1 MLLLSQ
7 MNAYQTGTTFFG
19 FKTVGALREAAGEG
33 CHLCALLLDNFKHS
47 IFGDRNRP
55 PRTLP
60 ESAVE
65 IRWYPDV
72 EYGAGNERARYR
84 CLAAFL
90 LSNPSLF
97 QVPFHFTQYEDGIG
111 SIISRKAAKCSW
123 ATGSDDDFRLAA
135 SWVKRCLATHTSC
148 NLITNPLAP
157 LPTRVMD
164 VMAKNCSSGLCLVD
178 GAGHLGPYITLS
190 HCWGKSTI
198 ITTKK
203 ATIDQ
208 RRQCVFLED
217 LSQTFRDAVIASRAL
232 GLRYLW
238 IDSLCIIQHSKE
250 DWEFEAKRMC
260 QYYTNSLMTISGVS
274 SSGGEGGL
282 FATRHPGLTSPIP
295 IEIAFPEGDRMKGFV
310 HALYFP
316 DPARDIWGDHKPPLW
331 TRAWVVQER
340 VFSLRLCLF
349 SSTQMSWQCQ
359 EEIASENIPEGRP
372 LESSKQ
378 DADMRWSIIGWQR
391 AQSTSQKYED
401 LYKSPTAAHR
411 LYHGWYEIVR
421 EYTHCKLTMPSDIFH
436 AVAGIAQALQQALE
450 DEYVS
455 GLWKGDIHRGLVWV
469 VSEGVKS
476 QTALRSYRAPSWS
489 WGSLPG
495 ACSFVLSNAPR
506 EFVDM
511 TWLDILGFDMLGPLG
526 PNEPRP
532 ALRVKG
538 RLRKAYYVPYVEY
551 DFQKH
556 LPTRV
561 KRGDDLADAE
571 TGESLGAVTID
582 NNEVSLL
589 VEIWC
594 LPVCLVKSN
603 VPGHVRK
610 RTAMGYTEYL
620 CLGKHRTMKSPP
632 VWIEGLA
639 LQCLDKEKQIYM
651 RVGKWRCEDL
661 MLFRRQK
668 YRNLSIV

>member
-1 MLLLSQ
+1 
-7 MNAYQTGTTFFG
+7 
-19 FKTVGALREAAGEG
+19 
-33 CHLCALLLDNFKHS
+33 
-47 IFGDRNRP
+47 
-55 PRTLP
+55 
-60 ESAVE
+60 
-65 IRWYPDV
+65 
-72 EYGAGNERARYR
+72 
-84 CLAAFL
+84 
-90 LSNPSLF
+90 
-97 QVPFHFTQYEDGIG
+97 
-111 SIISRKAAKCSW
+111 
-123 ATGSDDDFRLAA
+123 
-135 SWVKRCLATHTSC
+135 
-148 NLITNPLAP
+148 
-157 LPTRVMD
+157 
-164 VMAKNCSSGLCLVD
+164 MANNCPSGLCLVD
-178 GAGHLGPYITLS
+178 GAGHLRPYITLS

-217 LSQTFRDAVIASRAL
+217 LSQTFRDAVITSRAL
-232 GLRYLW
+232 DVRYFW
-238 IDSLCIIQHSKE
+238 IDSLCIIQDSTD
-250 DWEFEAKRMC
+250 DWESEAKRMC

-274 SSGGEGGL
+274 SAGGEGGL
-282 FATRHPGLTSPIP
+282 FAARHPGLTSPIP
-295 IEIAFPEGDRMKGFV
+295 IEVAFPQGERMKGFV

-340 VFSLRLCLF
+340 VLSPRLLLF

-372 LESSKQ
+372 LESSEQ
-378 DADMRWSIIGWQR
+378 DADMRWSITGWQR
-391 AQSTSQKYED
+391 EQSTSQKYED
-401 LYKSPTAAHR
+401 LYASPIASHR
-411 LYHGWYEIVR
+411 LYHGWYEIVS
-421 EYTHCKLTMPSDIFH
+421 EYTHCNLTMPSDIFH
-436 AVAGIAQALQQALE
+436 AVAGIAQALQYALK
-450 DEYVS
+450 DDYMS
-455 GLWKGDIHRGLVWV
+455 GLWKRDIHRGLVWV

-495 ACSFVLSNAPR
+495 AY
-506 EFVDM
+506 
-511 TWLDILGFDMLGPLG
+511 ILGFGKLG

-538 RLRKAYYVPYVEY
+538 RLRKAYYMPYVEY

-556 LPTRV
+556 FPTKI

-610 RTAMGYTEYL
+610 RTAAGYAEYL
-620 CLGKHRTMKSPP
+620 CLGKHRNMKSAP

-639 LQCLDKEKQIYM
+639 LQCLDTQQQIYM

-661 MLFRRQK
+661 KLFRRQQCHTIF
-668 YRNLSIV
+668 IV

>member
-1 MLLLSQ
+1 MPSI
-7 MNAYQTGTTFFG
+7 
-19 FKTVGALREAAGEG
+19 KALRAAAEDG

-47 IFGDRNRP
+47 IFGDRSRP
-55 PRTLP
+55 PRVLP

-72 EYGAGNERARYR
+72 RIGIGNDRATYC

-90 LSNPSLF
+90 LTNPSLF
-97 QVPFHFTQYEDGIG
+97 QVPFHFTQYEGGIS
-111 SIISRKAAKCSW
+111 SILTSKAAKSSW
-123 ATGSDDDFRLAA
+123 ATGTDDDFRLAA
-135 SWVKRCLATHTSC
+135 SWAKRCLATHPSC
-148 NLITNPLAP
+148 SLVTNPLAP
-157 LPTRVMD
+157 LPSRVLD
-164 VMAKNCSSGLCLVD
+164 VMAKSCPSGLRLVD
-178 GAGHLGPYITLS
+178 GAGRFGPYITLS

-198 ITTKK
+198 ITTKQ
-203 ATIDQ
+203 ATITQ
-208 RRQCVFLED
+208 RRQYVLLED
-217 LSQTFRDAVIASRAL
+217 LSQTFRDAVISSRAL
-232 GLRYLW
+232 GIRYLW
-238 IDSLCIIQHSKE
+238 IDSLCIIQDSKD

-295 IEIAFPEGDRMKGFV
+295 TEITFPEDGKMKGFA

-340 VFSLRLCLF
+340 VLSPRLLLFSL
-349 SSTQMSWQCQ
+349 TQMSWQCQ

-372 LESSKQ
+372 LESSREDK
-378 DADMRWSIIGWQR
+378 DMRWSIMGWQR
-391 AQSTSQKYED
+391 AQSTSQIGED
-401 LYKSPTAAHR
+401 LYSSPVASHR

-436 AVAGIAQALQQALE
+436 AVAGIMQALQFALK

-455 GLWKGDIHRGLVWV
+455 GLWKGDIHRGLIWV
-469 VSEGVKS
+469 VAEGVKT
-476 QTALRSYRAPSWS
+476 QRELRSYRAPSWS

-495 ACSFVLSNAPR
+495 ACRFVLSNAPR
-506 EFVDM
+506 EFID
-511 TWLDILGFDMLGPLG
+511 TRWLDILGIEALSQD
-526 PNEPRP
+526 EPRP
-532 ALRVKG
+532 LLRVRG

-556 LPTRV
+556 LPAKL
-561 KRGDDLADAE
+561 KRGDDLVDAE

-582 NNEVSLL
+582 NNELSLL
-589 VEIWC
+589 VELWC
-594 LPVCLVKSN
+594 LPVCIVRSN

-610 RTAMGYTEYL
+610 RTAVGYLEYS
-620 CLGKHRTMKSPP
+620 CLGKHRNMKSPP

-639 LQCLDKEKQIYM
+639 LQCLDKEKHVYM

-661 MLFRRQK
+661 KLFRWSRS
-668 YRNLSIV
+668 RALSII